1 MMKLRNLIL
10 ASLLFGRVVS
20 GFADGGNGRCALPD
34 EAPIFSFGVITDV
47 HYSNLKAPWGTRRYA
62 ESGEK
67 LREAMGAFH
76 AMNVDFVV
84 SLGDMIDG
92 DIESYADIRP
102 ILDSSCVPVYK
113 ILGNHDFLGPYGS
126 ARQQRVLDELGIC
139 EPYFSV
145 VKSGC
150 RLLFLDSN
158 DISVYARPEESAEYR
173 EASGILDDLKK
184 EGIANARLYNGAIG
198 ALQQEWIARE
208 LAAAGSRGETV
219 ICLAHMPLMP
229 QDGKF
234 TLWNN
239 RAVADLLMRHGC
251 VKAFLAGHHHQ
262 GGCHAFDRIPHFTF
276 QGMIE
281 GSDNRYAVVE
291 VYRDKLVI
299 RGYGAQPGATLEY
312 R

>member
-1 MMKLRNLIL
+1 MKLRNLIL
-10 ASLLFGRVVS
+10 AALLCGNGAP
-20 GFADGGNGRCALPD
+20 GFADGGNGRCEVPAEVPL
-34 EAPIFSFGVITDV
+34 FSFGVITDV
-47 HYSNLKAPWGTRRYA
+47 HYSNRKEPLGTRRYA
-62 ESGEK
+62 ESGDK
-67 LREAMGAFH
+67 LREAIDAFN

-102 ILDSSCVPVYK
+102 IMESSRVPVYK
-113 ILGNHDFLGPYGS
+113 IPGNHDFLGPYGS
-126 ARQQRVLDELGIC
+126 ARQQRVLDELGIS

-145 VKSGC
+145 VRNGC

-158 DISVYARPEESAEYR
+158 DISVYARSEESAEYA
-173 EASGILDDLKK
+173 EASEILDDLKNR
-184 EGIANARLYNGAIG
+184 GIANARLYNGAFG
-198 ALQQEWIARE
+198 ALQREWIAGE

-219 ICLAHMPLMP
+219 ICLAHIPLMP
-229 QDGKF
+229 LDGKF

-239 RAVADLLMRHGC
+239 RQVADMLMQYAC
-251 VKAFLAGHHHQ
+251 VKAFLAGHHHA
-262 GGCHAFDRIPHFTF
+262 GGIHSFGHIRHFTF

-281 GSDNRYAVVE
+281 GSENHYAVVE
-291 VYRDKLVI
+291 VYRDRLVI